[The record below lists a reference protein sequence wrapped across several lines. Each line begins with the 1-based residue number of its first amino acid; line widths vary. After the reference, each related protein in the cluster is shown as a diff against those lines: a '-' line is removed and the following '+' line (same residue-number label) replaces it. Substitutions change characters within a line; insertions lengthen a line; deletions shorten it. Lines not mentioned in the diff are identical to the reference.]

1 MRSSARWRMAIQDKV
16 RAAYHRGAHWEERVA
31 MAQWWSDHLDQ
42 LRKGG
47 DVVRLA
53 DRKGG
58 LMTTPEEID
67 AALAS
72 YSNRP
77 RGKGLKNG
85 GWQIDCSL
93 RSRRGW
99 SHTGIGG
106 NSTYPYGGNRKERLP
121 RDTHRQPI
129 PNFIWQYLESVSAAL
144 DSKWLDD
151 PEEPDDWAIMDW
163 ISGQFETIDFDTQND
178 ERVFVYFHAIAVE
191 AKVARQLLGELAGK
205 PRRRPGRPKGPRDKW
220 ERQQARRGF

>member
-1 MRSSARWRMAIQDKV
+1 MATPEKLMPLGELFEQATRQGI
-16 RAAYHRGAHWEERVA
+16 EE
-31 MAQWWSDHLDQ
+31 W
-42 LRKGG
+42 G
-47 DVVRLA
+47 LA
-53 DRKGG
+53 DRLLAEIKAG
-58 LMTTPEEID
+58 LV
-67 AALAS
+67 A
-72 YSNRP
+72 Y
-77 RGKGLKNG
+77 GY
-85 GWQIDCSL
+85 
-93 RSRRGW
+93 RRQF
-99 SHTGIGG
+99 
-106 NSTYPYGGNRKERLP
+106 TYPDGGNRKERLP

-191 AKVARQLLGELAGK
+191 AKVARRLLGELAGK

-220 ERQQARRGF
+220 ERQQARRGFDLIRGGDQRPDTDIAAELANGKLEPDPFANQKRRILAGIRMLLEEAENSAPE